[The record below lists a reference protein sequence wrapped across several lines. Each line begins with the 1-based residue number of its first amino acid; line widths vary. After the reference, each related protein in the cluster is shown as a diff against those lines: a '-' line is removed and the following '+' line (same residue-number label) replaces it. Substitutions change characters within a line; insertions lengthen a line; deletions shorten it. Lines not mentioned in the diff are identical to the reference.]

1 MALLVYYP
9 EDVSPP
15 EPTHRMA
22 LRINNVHIRG
32 LKAIKELNLPEDGFL
47 WEGRIPDVVVVGG
60 VNGSGK
66 TTLLE
71 FLWNAIR
78 TIGKGSPTPVDV
90 SIRDDQLPHS
100 ARLDCEVDELQFGWT
115 CAARGEGVLQRG
127 LPQDDA
133 GQTASHR
140 FAVDVAGRELANGG
154 WKQHMAQQRAV
165 LFDSDRRLVTFGDKL
180 HTEADL
186 ENREV
191 AVRWTAPVKHEHSFG
206 ALLQSARWQD
216 FNLEK
221 AGRAAEATN
230 EAALTA
236 AFHAVTDGEKR
247 IVWPDGGKLRVELKD
262 GTTHTLDELSS
273 GEKQLIIFSAHLRN
287 LWKPG
292 SLIFIDE
299 PEAHLHD
306 VWQTK
311 LYEIICDWQK
321 ELGGQVW
328 MATQSAHFFGLAEV
342 GRTLTLGGKI
352 LGVR

>member
-1 MALLVYYP
+1 
-9 EDVSPP
+9 
-15 EPTHRMA
+15 MA
-22 LRINNVHIRG
+22 LRINRVHIRG

-47 WEGRIPDVVVVGG
+47 WDGRIPDVVVIGG

-71 FLWNAIR
+71 FLWNVVRSLVYGPPNTDGPFPISLLGESSSVSLGVETTVSGQIEWSGADDD
-78 TIGKGSPTPVDV
+78 GTPSSYVARRIHGGTMCIVKRNSDPYKDEQ
-90 SIRDDQLPHS
+90 RS
-100 ARLDCEVDELQFGWT
+100 ALS
-115 CAARGEGVLQRG
+115 RG
-127 LPQDDA
+127 L
-133 GQTASHR
+133 
-140 FAVDVAGRELANGG
+140 AGRS
-154 WKQHMAQQRAV
+154 V
-165 LFDSDRRLVTFGDKL
+165 LIPSDRSLTTFGDAISL
-180 HTEADL
+180 NP
-186 ENREV
+186 ENDRFSNDAV
-191 AVRWTAPVKHEHSFG
+191 CVRWKPGDAPESSLQ
-206 ALLQSARWQD
+206 ALLQQARWQD

-221 AGRAAEATN
+221 AGRPAEATH

-236 AFHAVTDGEKR
+236 AFHAVTNGEKR

-273 GEKQLIIFSAHLRN
+273 GEKQMIIFSAHLRH

-311 LYEIICDWQK
+311 LYEIICDWQQ

-328 MATQSAHFFGLAEV
+328 LATQSAHFFGLAEV
-342 GRTLTLGGKI
+342 GNTLILGGKI